1 MKTFICFLFPLLLVS
16 SSPQKGF
23 LDIGRKKFSAP
34 VFSQT
39 YHELFSDSL
48 LGFTTAITLDAA
60 ELAQDSTYDFSKLE
74 SLETVVIQYTI
85 NPDSSDEMKQA
96 FIARTNGYFSHLH
109 AFAKC
114 PKLKTVIFKIG
125 EQIYLTE
132 KEKQKILQEEN
143 DYEKQYKKMAK
154 LNTEKA
160 WAAFGSS
167 AQEQLPGVELY
178 AVTWGW

>member
-1 MKTFICFLFPLLLVS
+1 MKTFICLLLPLLLVS

-34 VFSQT
+34 VFSQS

-48 LGFTTAITLDAA
+48 LGYTKAITLNAE
-60 ELAQDSTYDFSKLE
+60 ELAHDSAYDFSVME

-96 FIARTNGYFSHLH
+96 FIARTNSYFSHLH
-109 AFAKC
+109 VFAKC

-132 KEKQKILQEEN
+132 KEKQKIMQEES
-143 DYEKQYKKMAK
+143 DYEQQYEKMAK

-160 WAAFGSS
+160 WLHSAFPRRSS
-167 AQEQLPGVELY
+167 CPAWSSTP
-178 AVTWGW
+178 